1 MHYSVWAD
9 VSKLV
14 EQAKHEL
21 DWKRLYEITGSSGYV
36 SEAERDWDEF
46 TFGGSFYGGGTN
58 EVISKFLGPHEYE
71 AKVIA
76 NIERQLENENFFR
89 KKFVFKNRQIQGQR
103 VDIPRYLNGDQ
114 RYWFSVKKVPMP
126 NRAVRLFAPMG
137 GIARVSQSEMA
148 VCGALTC
155 AVCEALESNGIN
167 VELWACCCVGSVA
180 NFHGKA
186 TDEQRRFGRSQIKNC
201 DLCQLVKIKD
211 SSQYCDYGMINY
223 ITGDSGFYRNI
234 IFKDRICALMNTAES
249 TGMYYSNCGCSY
261 NFTRECIPKDEDYN
275 SEADIVIPRIY
286 NIDEAKY
293 WLNENLDKA
302 IANVNEL
309 AERGEEEQQ

>member
-1 MHYSVWAD
+1 MQYSVWAD
-9 VSKLV
+9 VAKLV
-14 EQAKHEL
+14 EQAKHPP
-21 DWKRLYEITGSSGYV
+21 DWNHLAEVTGDREYRAKCEWNEITNGN
-36 SEAERDWDEF
+36 
-46 TFGGSFYGGGTN
+46 SFYGGGTN
-58 EVISKFLGPHEYE
+58 EVIKKYLGPHEYE

-76 NIERQLENENFFR
+76 NVESQLQNENFFR
-89 KKFVFKNRQIQGQR
+89 KRFVFKNRQVQGQR

-137 GIARVSQSEMA
+137 GLCNVSKSQMA

-155 AVCEALESNGIN
+155 AVCEALETNGIN
-167 VELWACCCVGSVA
+167 VELWASCCCHGVA
-180 NFHGKA
+180 SIRGNA
-186 TDEQRRFGRSQIKNC
+186 PDELKRFASSQKNYTNI
-201 DLCQLVKIKD
+201 CQLVKIKD

-234 IFKDRICALMNTAES
+234 IFKDRICAFMNTTES
-249 TGMYYSNCGCSY
+249 TGLYYSNCGSSY
-261 NFTRECIPKDEDYN
+261 NFSRECIPQDEDYN

-286 NIDEAKY
+286 DIDEAKL
-293 WLNENLDKA
+293 WMENNLDKA

-309 AERGEEEQQ
+309 AEQGGE